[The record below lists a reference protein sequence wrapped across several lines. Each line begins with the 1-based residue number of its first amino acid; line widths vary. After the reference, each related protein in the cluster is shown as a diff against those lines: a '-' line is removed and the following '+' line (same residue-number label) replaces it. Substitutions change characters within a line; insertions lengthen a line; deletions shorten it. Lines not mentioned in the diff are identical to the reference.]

1 MPSGRPAVLTESLTA
16 RTPLVRLRSPVRTL
30 EPSVWGS
37 AFDRGDRRSQERRTI
52 AVASVAA
59 LLFALLVL
67 LLHGAPRHHQLS
79 QIHPIAPLSTT
90 AAAPVLGDATFYAAA
105 FDGKAMANGATFN
118 MDDPSI
124 TAANRWPLG
133 TRLCVRRVAGGPWDA
148 SLTPRQRASY
158 FGRTIEVT
166 VEDRGAFT
174 HALDLSRGAFAELGR
189 LDEGV
194 VRVAVAPAPDQS
206 APGSCASA

>member
-1 MPSGRPAVLTESLTA
+1 MPGGRPAVLTESLTA

-30 EPSVWGS
+30 EPSIWGS
-37 AFDRGDRRSQERRTI
+37 ASDRGTRGSQARRKI
-52 AVASVAA
+52 ALAGVAA
-59 LLFALLVL
+59 LLVALLVL
-67 LLHGAPRHHQLS
+67 LLRGAPQQRHPS
-79 QIHPIAPLSTT
+79 QIDSGAQISSTT
-90 AAAPVLGDATFYAAA
+90 AVPVLGDATFYAGA

-148 SLTPRQRASY
+148 SLTPSQRASY
-158 FGRTIEVT
+158 FSRTIEVT

-206 APGSCASA
+206 SPGSCANA